1 MTNKQ
6 EAYKIMTP
14 QEIFDDMDINDQD
27 PVTGLYT
34 SKINP
39 DTGKTTF
46 DEIMELYYDHKEEEA
61 VRRIK
66 ELYECE
72 EEIAREA
79 FEIYKREVPGPPT
92 PLMKAE
98 AAAYFGGLYE
108 KNVPKCPTCGSTNIK
123 KISSMSK
130 AVGML
135 TLGILDADI
144 HRTFY
149 CKNCG
154 YRW

>member
-1 MTNKQ
+1 
-6 EAYKIMTP
+6 MTP
-14 QEIFDDMDINDQD
+14 QEIAEHIGERVKN
-27 PVTGLYT
+27 PITGMYT
-34 SKINP
+34 SRENP
-39 DTGKTTF
+39 KTGESIF
-46 DEIMELYYDHKEEEA
+46 NEITELYYAGKEEEA
-61 VRRIK
+61 VQYIK

-72 EEIAREA
+72 EEVACKA
-79 FEIYKREVPGPPT
+79 FEIYKSKVGVPPT

>member
-1 MTNKQ
+1 
-6 EAYKIMTP
+6 MTP
-14 QEIFDDMDINDQD
+14 QEIYDHMNINDKD
-27 PVTGLYT
+27 PITGVYI
-34 SKINP
+34 SRKNP
-39 DTGKTTF
+39 KTGKAIF
-46 DEIMELYYDHKEEEA
+46 DEVIDLYYADKEEEA
-61 VRRIK
+61 VQHIK
-66 ELYECE
+66 EVYECE
-72 EEIAREA
+72 EEVARQA
-79 FEIYKREVPGPPT
+79 FDIFKSRISKPT

-98 AAAYFGGLYE
+98 VEAYFGGLYE

>member
-14 QEIFDDMDINDQD
+14 QEIYDEINRMEKD
-27 PVTGLYT
+27 PITGAYIA
-34 SKINP
+34 KENP
-39 DTGKTTF
+39 NTGESIF
-46 DEIMELYYDHKEEEA
+46 DEVADLYYDDKEEEA
-61 VRRIK
+61 IQHIK
-66 ELYECE
+66 ELCDCE
-72 EEIAREA
+72 EEIARQV
-79 FEIYKREVPGPPT
+79 FDIFKSRVSKPT

>member
-1 MTNKQ
+1 
-6 EAYKIMTP
+6 MTP
-14 QEIFDDMDINDQD
+14 QQIYDDFNKLESDSMGGYIWKENPRTGEAIYNEI
-27 PVTGLYT
+27 
-34 SKINP
+34 K
-39 DTGKTTF
+39 
-46 DEIMELYYDHKEEEA
+46 ELYYAGKEEEA
-61 VRRIK
+61 VQYIK
-66 ELYECE
+66 EVYECE
-72 EEIAREA
+72 EEVARQV
-79 FEIYKREVPGPPT
+79 FDKFKSRISKPT

-98 AAAYFGGLYE
+98 VEAYE
-108 KNVPKCPTCGSTNIK
+108 RACRNKNVPKCPTCGSTNIK

>member
-1 MTNKQ
+1 
-6 EAYKIMTP
+6 MTP
-14 QEIFDDMDINDQD
+14 QQIYDDFNKLESDSMGGYIWKENPRTGEAIYNEI
-27 PVTGLYT
+27 
-34 SKINP
+34 K
-39 DTGKTTF
+39 
-46 DEIMELYYDHKEEEA
+46 ELYYAGKEEEA
-61 VRRIK
+61 VQYIK
-66 ELYECE
+66 ELYKCE
-72 EEIAREA
+72 EEVARQV
-79 FEIYKREVPGPPT
+79 FDIFKSKTHKPT

>member
-1 MTNKQ
+1 M
-6 EAYKIMTP
+6 
-14 QEIFDDMDINDQD
+14 
-27 PVTGLYT
+27 
-34 SKINP
+34 
-39 DTGKTTF
+39 
-46 DEIMELYYDHKEEEA
+46 YYAGKEEEA
-61 VRRIK
+61 VQYIK

-72 EEIAREA
+72 EEVARQV
-79 FEIYKREVPGPPT
+79 FDIFKSKTHKPT
-92 PLMKAE
+92 PQMIAE
-98 AAAYFGGLYE
+98 VEAYE
-108 KNVPKCPTCGSTNIK
+108 RARRNKNVPKCPTCGSTNIK

>member
-1 MTNKQ
+1 
-6 EAYKIMTP
+6 MTP
-14 QEIFDDMDINDQD
+14 QEIYDEINYLKEN
-27 PVTGLYT
+27 PKTGNA
-34 SKINP
+34 I
-39 DTGKTTF
+39 F
-46 DEIMELYYDHKEEEA
+46 DEVIALYYADKEEDA
-61 VRRIK
+61 VQHIK
-66 ELYECE
+66 EVYDCE
-72 EEIAREA
+72 EELARQT
-79 FEIYKREVPGPPT
+79 FDIFKSRISKPT
-92 PLMKAE
+92 PLMKTE

>member
-14 QEIFDDMDINDQD
+14 QEIAEHIGQRVKD
-27 PVTGLYT
+27 PITGMYT
-34 SKINP
+34 SRENP
-39 DTGKTTF
+39 NTGRAIF
-46 DEIMELYYDHKEEEA
+46 DEIMDLYYDHKEEEA
-61 VRRIK
+61 VQYIK
-66 ELYECE
+66 KLYGCE
-72 EEIAREA
+72 EQIAREA
-79 FEIYKREVPGPPT
+79 FEIYKSKMGEPPT

-98 AAAYFGGLYE
+98 VEAYE
-108 KNVPKCPTCGSTNIK
+108 RACRNKNVPKCPTCGSTNIK

>member
-1 MTNKQ
+1 
-6 EAYKIMTP
+6 MTP
-14 QEIFDDMDINDQD
+14 QEIAEHIGERVKN
-27 PVTGLYT
+27 PITGMYT
-34 SKINP
+34 SRENP
-39 DTGKTTF
+39 KTGESIF
-46 DEIMELYYDHKEEEA
+46 NEITELYYAGKEEEA
-61 VRRIK
+61 VQYIK
-66 ELYECE
+66 EVYECE
-72 EEIAREA
+72 EEVARQA
-79 FEIYKREVPGPPT
+79 FDIFKSKVHKPT

>member
-1 MTNKQ
+1 
-6 EAYKIMTP
+6 MTP
-14 QEIFDDMDINDQD
+14 QEIYDDFNNLESDSMGGYIWKKN
-27 PVTGLYT
+27 PETGRPIST
-34 SKINP
+34 
-39 DTGKTTF
+39 
-46 DEIMELYYDHKEEEA
+46 EILDLYYDDKEEEA
-61 VRRIK
+61 VQYIK

-72 EEIAREA
+72 EEVARQV
-79 FEIYKREVPGPPT
+79 FDIFKSKTHKPT
-92 PLMKAE
+92 PQMIAE
-98 AAAYFGGLYE
+98 VEAYE
-108 KNVPKCPTCGSTNIK
+108 RARRNKNVPKCPTCGSTNIK

>member
-14 QEIFDDMDINDQD
+14 QEMYMEINGDKRNPKTGGDLFGELQD
-27 PVTGLYT
+27 
-34 SKINP
+34 
-39 DTGKTTF
+39 
-46 DEIMELYYDHKEEEA
+46 LYYDGKDDEA
-61 VRRIK
+61 VELIK
-66 ELYECE
+66 AVYECE
-72 EEIAREA
+72 DNDASETYKI
-79 FEIYKREVPGPPT
+79 FKRETGNPPT

>member
-1 MTNKQ
+1 
-6 EAYKIMTP
+6 
-14 QEIFDDMDINDQD
+14 
-27 PVTGLYT
+27 
-34 SKINP
+34 
-39 DTGKTTF
+39 
-46 DEIMELYYDHKEEEA
+46 
-61 VRRIK
+61 
-66 ELYECE
+66 
-72 EEIAREA
+72 
-79 FEIYKREVPGPPT
+79 
-92 PLMKAE
+92 MKAE
-98 AAAYFGGLYE
+98 VEAYE
-108 KNVPKCPTCGSTNIK
+108 RACRNKNVPKCPTCGSTNIK

>member
-1 MTNKQ
+1 
-6 EAYKIMTP
+6 MTP

-79 FEIYKREVPGPPT
+79 FEIYKREVPEPPT

-130 AVGML
+130 AV
-135 TLGILDADI
+135 
-144 HRTFY
+144 
-149 CKNCG
+149 
-154 YRW
+154 

>member
-1 MTNKQ
+1 MINKQ

-14 QEIFDDMDINDQD
+14 QEIYDDFNNFVSDSRGVDIMKRNPKTGE
-27 PVTGLYT
+27 PVY
-34 SKINP
+34 SEVA
-39 DTGKTTF
+39 D
-46 DEIMELYYDHKEEEA
+46 LYYDDKEEEA
-61 VRRIK
+61 VQYIK

-72 EEIAREA
+72 EEVARQVFDIFKSKTHKVTPQMVAAVEA
-79 FEIYKREVPGPPT
+79 HERGCRN
-92 PLMKAE
+92 
-98 AAAYFGGLYE
+98 

>member
-1 MTNKQ
+1 
-6 EAYKIMTP
+6 MTP
-14 QEIFDDMDINDQD
+14 QQIYDDFNKLESDSMGGYIWKENPRTGEAIYNEI
-27 PVTGLYT
+27 
-34 SKINP
+34 K
-39 DTGKTTF
+39 
-46 DEIMELYYDHKEEEA
+46 ELYYAGKEEEA
-61 VRRIK
+61 VQYIK
-66 ELYECE
+66 EVYECE
-72 EEIAREA
+72 EEVARQA
-79 FEIYKREVPGPPT
+79 FDIFKSKVHKPT

-98 AAAYFGGLYE
+98 VEAYE
-108 KNVPKCPTCGSTNIK
+108 RACRNKNVPKCPTCGSTNIK

>member
-14 QEIFDDMDINDQD
+14 QEIHDDFSKLERD
-27 PVTGLYT
+27 PMGGYIWKKNQKTGRPIAT
-34 SKINP
+34 
-39 DTGKTTF
+39 
-46 DEIMELYYDHKEEEA
+46 EILELYYAGKEEEA
-61 VRRIK
+61 VQYIK

-72 EEIAREA
+72 EEVARQV
-79 FEIYKREVPGPPT
+79 FDIFKSKTHKPT
-92 PLMKAE
+92 PQMIAE
-98 AAAYFGGLYE
+98 VEAYE
-108 KNVPKCPTCGSTNIK
+108 RARRNKNVPKCPTCGSTNIK

-135 TLGILDADI
+135 TLGILDTDI

>member
-14 QEIFDDMDINDQD
+14 QEIFDHMDLRVKD
-27 PVTGLYT
+27 PITGLYT
-34 SKINP
+34 TRKNPNTGEEIYDKI
-39 DTGKTTF
+39 F
-46 DEIMELYYDHKEEEA
+46 DLYFDDKEDEA
-61 VRRIK
+61 VQYIK
-66 ELYECE
+66 EVYECE
-72 EEIAREA
+72 EEVARQA
-79 FEIYKREVPGPPT
+79 FDIFKSKVHKPT

-98 AAAYFGGLYE
+98 VEAYE
-108 KNVPKCPTCGSTNIK
+108 RACRNKNVPKCPTCGSTNIK

>member
-1 MTNKQ
+1 
-6 EAYKIMTP
+6 MTP
-14 QEIFDDMDINDQD
+14 QQIYDDFSKLERDPMGGYIWKKNQKTGRPIATEI
-27 PVTGLYT
+27 L
-34 SKINP
+34 
-39 DTGKTTF
+39 
-46 DEIMELYYDHKEEEA
+46 ELYYAGKEEEA
-61 VRRIK
+61 VQYIK
-66 ELYECE
+66 EVYECE
-72 EEIAREA
+72 EEVARQV
-79 FEIYKREVPGPPT
+79 FDIFKSKTHKVT

-98 AAAYFGGLYE
+98 VEAYE
-108 KNVPKCPTCGSTNIK
+108 RACRNKNVPKCPTCGSTNIK

>member
-1 MTNKQ
+1 MINKQ
-6 EAYKIMTP
+6 EAYKTMTP
-14 QEIFDDMDINDQD
+14 QEISDEINYLKEN
-27 PVTGLYT
+27 PKTGEV
-34 SKINP
+34 I
-39 DTGKTTF
+39 F
-46 DEIMELYYDHKEEEA
+46 DEILDLYYDDKEEA
-61 VRRIK
+61 VQHIK
-66 ELYECE
+66 EVYECE
-72 EEIAREA
+72 EEVARQV
-79 FEIYKREVPGPPT
+79 FDIFKSKVHKPT

>member
-1 MTNKQ
+1 
-6 EAYKIMTP
+6 MTP
-14 QEIFDDMDINDQD
+14 QEIHDDFSKLERD
-27 PVTGLYT
+27 PMGGYIWKKNQKTGRPIAT
-34 SKINP
+34 
-39 DTGKTTF
+39 
-46 DEIMELYYDHKEEEA
+46 EILELYYAGKGEEA
-61 VRRIK
+61 VQYIK

-72 EEIAREA
+72 EEVAREV
-79 FEIYKREVPGPPT
+79 FKIYKRKIGEPPT